1 MSAQAIAS
9 LIDIFVDAH
18 AVLCRGKV
26 ALQKGW
32 QNLRP
37 TPGDA
42 WNHLNANPRNT
53 VGVVPHSLGLTVM
66 DVDAGP
72 ALLLANLAPP
82 ALVIP
87 SRTAGHG
94 HLWFPDAYPRA
105 NSRWDYRGAF
115 VATGEIRSA
124 AGFVVLWP
132 GAAEAILYNVSHLP
146 DHRLASIWDASE
158 PALTYAEAEVVLWP
172 DRGQKAMDF
181 HPKTLPP
188 QVEKVQE
195 GRRRVL
201 DVQGVADRA
210 SLYRT
215 TLASVSAEHYE
226 DWIGVGLALEGSV
239 REGSIPESVARELWD
254 DWAATSSKF
263 NSQVQERRW
272 RSFQGAQ
279 ENPRTMGSYVVK
291 RSN

>member
-1 MSAQAIAS
+1 M
-9 LIDIFVDAH
+9 
-18 AVLCRGKV
+18 
-26 ALQKGW
+26 
-32 QNLRP
+32 
-37 TPGDA
+37 
-42 WNHLNANPRNT
+42 
-53 VGVVPHSLGLTVM
+53 GVVPHSLGLTVM

-188 QVEKVQE
+188 QVEKSRKGE
-195 GRRRVL
+195 SESWTSKALPTGRL
-201 DVQGVADRA
+201 FTETLSPA
-210 SLYRT
+210 SAPNTTRT
-215 TLASVSAEHYE
+215 
-226 DWIGVGLALEGSV
+226 GLAWGWPS
-239 REGSIPESVARELWD
+239 R
-254 DWAATSSKF
+254 AALG
-263 NSQVQERRW
+263 R
-272 RSFQGAQ
+272 AQ
-279 ENPRTMGSYVVK
+279 SPRA
-291 RSN
+291 